1 MKRLSMI
8 TLALLALGA
17 ARASFV
23 QAESAQGKSGSAA
36 ATDPEEQVKAL
47 EQEFDT
53 AQREVAAKLKELAT
67 DDERKQY
74 YTEHRPDPKQFAAR
88 FLAIADANPK
98 TEGAARALAW
108 IVTRA
113 QDETLTRPAFERL
126 AADHSASPF
135 LAKACGRLESV
146 RGAWVDEELEQL
158 AGASPSA
165 DVRGQ
170 ALLTLALRALEAEYT
185 GSKRTP
191 KQAEELLEQ
200 VTRDYADAAGGKLK
214 QRAERELF
222 ELRNLSI
229 GKVAPDIQ
237 GEDLDGAAFKLSDYR
252 GKVVVLDFWGNW

>member
-1 MKRLSMI
+1 MKRLSMMAV
-8 TLALLALGA
+8 ALLALGA

-23 QAESAQGKSGSAA
+23 HAASAEGNSGSAS

-47 EQEFDT
+47 EQEFEA

-74 YTEHRPDPKQFAAR
+74 YSEHRPDPKQFAAR

-98 TEGAARALAW
+98 TEAAARALVW
-108 IVTRA
+108 VVTRA
-113 QDETLTRPAFERL
+113 QDAELTRPAFERL
-126 AADHSASPF
+126 AADHSASPH
-135 LAKACGRLESV
+135 LAKACGRLQSV
-146 RGAWVDEELEQL
+146 RGAWVDEALEQL
-158 AGASPSA
+158 VDRSASA

-170 ALLTLALRALEAEYT
+170 ALMTLALRALQAEYT
-185 GSKRTP
+185 GSKRTS

-200 VTRDYADAAGGKLK
+200 VIRDYADAGGGKLK

-222 ELRNLSI
+222 ELRNLAI

-237 GEDLDGAAFKLSDYR
+237 GEDLDGVRFQLSDYR